1 MEKVVD
7 VEERFGDL
15 NDIQADEREREAT
28 GDEQMEGK

>member
-15 NDIQADEREREAT
+15 NDTQADERERDAT
-28 GDEQMEGK
+28 GDEQMEVK